1 MEAIAKIIGDLVEKD
16 VWVSIVLHLYS
27 YLLVVCYSVVV
38 YLGSVARARN
48 KKPSF
53 LVLRDQV
60 ETDVGTA
67 FAVHLGME
75 I

>member
-1 MEAIAKIIGDLVEKD
+1 
-16 VWVSIVLHLYS
+16 
-27 YLLVVCYSVVV
+27 LVVCYSVVV

-67 FAVHLGME
+67 FAVHLGMDGNAVLFVAYE
-75 I
+75 IVLH